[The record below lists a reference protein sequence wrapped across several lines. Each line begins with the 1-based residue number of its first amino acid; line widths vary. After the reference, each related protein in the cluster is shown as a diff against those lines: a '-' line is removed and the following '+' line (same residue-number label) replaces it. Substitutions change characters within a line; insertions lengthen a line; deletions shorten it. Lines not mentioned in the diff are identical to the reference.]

1 MRTYFYIALLECK
14 PLDCVNQQL
23 CVSVKDVT
31 IYEHIDIVR
40 LIIANRIILRTSM
53 HLYGDL
59 LFMLLRLPSLFP
71 KRLLFIADILK
82 HS

>member
-1 MRTYFYIALLECK
+1 
-14 PLDCVNQQL
+14 
-23 CVSVKDVT
+23 VSVKDVT

-59 LFMLLRLPSLFP
+59 LFMLLRMPSLFP
-71 KRLLFIADILK
+71 KRFLFIADILK